1 MTASTPRVTRFA
13 SPAFHPNV
21 RRSRQVRCHT
31 PRVNE
36 VVPWSSRAA
45 GWLRAAAVGS
55 RSGVKAVR
63 DWLSDLGF
71 GALVLVGGIV
81 LVGALGLSLV
91 MGRSSPSICDQT
103 VGDAHTIG
111 LYNGSRDLPPDA
123 TITLHQAGR
132 ALVARA
138 EKASGAQHD
147 ALMTMSD
154 TAKGA
159 RTGQPFH
166 ATSALASYHGVCS

>member
-21 RRSRQVRCHT
+21 RRIRQVRCHT

-36 VVPWSSRAA
+36 VEPWSSRAV

-55 RSGVKAVR
+55 RNGVKAVR
-63 DWLSDLGF
+63 DWLTDLGF

-103 VGDAHTIG
+103 VGDAHTVR
-111 LYNGSRDLPPDA
+111 LYDGSRDLPLEA
-123 TITLHQAGR
+123 KITLH
-132 ALVARA
+132 
-138 EKASGAQHD
+138 
-147 ALMTMSD
+147 
-154 TAKGA
+154 
-159 RTGQPFH
+159 RTGRPFD
-166 ATSALASYHGVCS
+166 ATSALASYHGACS